1 MTFLMFLQQLANWF
15 PSVKMR
21 TSLGNSSAYPNL
33 YSTFSTELAG
43 PQSAQCPGWLPVTA
57 AVRGRPGEAW
67 RVAAAAMAQYDKKIY
82 MQLKLMPTAS
92 TGP

>member
-1 MTFLMFLQQLANWF
+1 M
-15 PSVKMR
+15 
-21 TSLGNSSAYPNL
+21 
-33 YSTFSTELAG
+33 
-43 PQSAQCPGWLPVTA
+43 TA

-92 TGP
+92 TGPWEGLKMGGR